1 MNHNCLPNSLTPE
14 LLGEWLVKNA
24 REKFTEE
31 RKIYYSEEELQE
43 FKDKAVASGIE
54 LNNLASLK
62 ARVSKLLDNGNPEP
76 LTEEIPETK
85 GIKVLKDNREV
96 CEKEV
101 EKGYFIEEIKIYGIP
116 NQETN
121 TMDFFDIEGREILE
135 RSRQL
140 SAKEIRD
147 FFGMFAINQESK
159 QA

>member
-1 MNHNCLPNSLTPE
+1 
-14 LLGEWLVKNA
+14 
-24 REKFTEE
+24 
-31 RKIYYSEEELQE
+31 
-43 FKDKAVASGIE
+43 
-54 LNNLASLK
+54 
-62 ARVSKLLDNGNPEP
+62 LDNGNPEP

-101 EKGYFIEEIKIYGIP
+101 EKGYFVEEVRIYGIP